1 MPRGLSRLCT
11 ILPESFK
18 GREDRAVLHAE
29 DRPERGTGFAPSEEM
44 EKKTARQGFDP
55 GLATLDPGS
64 SPARRTFYLRV
75 GKRLLD
81 VCASSVGLVLSSP
94 LLLLCSILIR
104 LESPGPVFYRQWR
117 VGQGGKPFQIL
128 KLRSMVVGA
137 DCAGKKITATGDAR
151 ITRVGLW
158 LRRMKIDEIPQLW
171 NVLRGEMSLVGPRP
185 EVPEYV
191 AMYDDEQRR
200 VFEFKPG
207 ITGPASLAFV
217 DEERL
222 LAGRLDQEGY
232 YVKTVLARK
241 LELDLAHCRKATFG
255 SDLKL
260 IFGTLMR
267 LIKGHPTVGGGSQ
280 A

>member
-11 ILPESFK
+11 ILPESFE
-18 GREDRAVLHAE
+18 GREDGAVLHAE
-29 DRPERGTGFAPSEEM
+29 HRPERGTGPEPSEEM
-44 EKKTARQGFDP
+44 EKKTTRQGFDP
-55 GLATLDPGS
+55 GLPTRERGS
-64 SPARRTFYLRV
+64 SPARRTFYLRG

-81 VCASSVGLVLSSP
+81 ISASFAGLLLSSP
-94 LLLLCSILIR
+94 LLLLCSILIQ
-104 LESPGPVFYRQWR
+104 LDSPGPVFYRQWR
-117 VGQGGKPFQIL
+117 VGRGGKPFEIL

-151 ITRVGLW
+151 ITHVGFW
-158 LRRMKIDEIPQLW
+158 LRRTKIDEIPQLW

-191 AMYDDEQRR
+191 ALYNDEQQRI
-200 VFEFKPG
+200 FEFKPG

-267 LIKGHPTVGGGSQ
+267 LIKAHPTGGGGSR